1 MAIAQAGKDRMTNRG
16 KTNGVET
23 FVRFCLFSLLIFTP
37 LARGSVQG
45 WAVTVIHL
53 VTLAALA
60 AFFMDKISKWAWK
73 SAWIGTT
80 LDRPI
85 LLLSIIVV
93 ISTVFSLHR
102 PTSAWSSLLFF
113 DYIAWF
119 YLTVQVIHR
128 RTHLKQLIFLVLAVG
143 VFLSVL
149 GILKKFG
156 VNPFPWWNYE
166 DLRYSPDLVS
176 STFGN
181 HNHFAGYLEMVIP
194 LGLGLFLSRMS
205 RVSALFLLF
214 AVAFMT
220 SAWILTL
227 SRGGWASLTAG
238 LLVMVILFVKD
249 VFFVR
254 KKIVVALFCLFLLT
268 FVALLASTPVVE
280 RIQSLEQKQ
289 EVSTLKD
296 RTTAWKGIYRMIQD
310 HPAMGTGPGTFG
322 TVFVQYQPPG
332 FPFRY
337 FNAHND
343 YLQFTAETGLLVLP
357 VIAWMLLVQLSAG
370 MRRLKH
376 QSGLIRG
383 AALGSLAGL
392 SALLV
397 HSFFD
402 FNLHIPANA
411 LLFAVIAAI
420 VHVRMTRSKEK
431 KREAAENVRK
441 AD

>member
-1 MAIAQAGKDRMTNRG
+1 MMAIAQAGKDRPTNREKATG
-16 KTNGVET
+16 MET
-23 FVRFCLFSLLIFTP
+23 FVRFCLFFLLIFTP

-60 AFFMDKISKWAWK
+60 AFFMDQISKWAWK
-73 SAWIGTT
+73 SEWIETS

-85 LLLSIIVV
+85 LLLSFLVV
-93 ISTVFSLHR
+93 ISAAFSLHR

-113 DYIAWF
+113 DYVAWF

-128 RTHLKQLIFLVLAVG
+128 RTHLKQLICLVLAVG
-143 VFLSVL
+143 VFLSIL

-156 VNPFPWWNYE
+156 VNPFPWWQYD

-176 STFGN
+176 SAFGN

-205 RVSALFLLF
+205 RVSALFLLL
-214 AVAFMT
+214 AVALMT

-238 LLVMVILFVKD
+238 LLVMIILFMKD

-268 FVALLASTPVVE
+268 FIALLASTPVVE
-280 RIQSLEQKQ
+280 RIRSLEQKQ

-310 HPAMGTGPGTFG
+310 HPALGTGPGTFG

-337 FNAHND
+337 YNAHND

-357 VIAWMLLVQLSAG
+357 VIAWMLVVQFSAG

-376 QSGLIRG
+376 PSGLIRG
-383 AALGSLAGL
+383 AALGSLAAA
-392 SALLV
+392 SAILV
-397 HSFFD
+397 HSLVD

-411 LLFAVIAAI
+411 FLFSVTAAMI
-420 VHVRMTRSKEK
+420 HLRMTRPKNRGSQA
-431 KREAAENVRK
+431 R
-441 AD
+441 

>member
-1 MAIAQAGKDRMTNRG
+1 MSVAQAGKDRSTNRG
-16 KTNGVET
+16 KTTGVET
-23 FVRFCLFSLLIFTP
+23 FVRFCLFFLLIFTP
-37 LARGSVQG
+37 LARGSVQE

-60 AFFMDKISKWAWK
+60 VFFMDRISKWAWK
-73 SAWIGTT
+73 SEWIGTS

-85 LLLSIIVV
+85 LLLSILVL
-93 ISTVFSLHR
+93 ISAVFSLHR
-102 PTSAWSSLLFF
+102 PTSFWSSLLFF

-128 RTHLKQLIFLVLAVG
+128 RTHLKQLICLVLAVG

-156 VNPFPWWNYE
+156 VNPFPWWQYE
-166 DLRYSPDLVS
+166 DLGYSPDLVS
-176 STFGN
+176 SAFGN
-181 HNHFAGYLEMVIP
+181 HNHLAGYLEMVIP
-194 LGLGLFLSRMS
+194 LGLGLFLSRIS
-205 RVSALFLLF
+205 RASVLFLIF
-214 AVAFMT
+214 AVAVMVAT
-220 SAWILTL
+220 WILTL

-238 LLVMVILFVKD
+238 LLVMVTLFVKD

-254 KKIVVALFCLFLLT
+254 KKIVVALFCLFLLS

-357 VIAWMLLVQLSAG
+357 VMAWMLFVQFSAG

-411 LLFAVIAAI
+411 LLFSVIAAMI
-420 VHVRMTRSKEK
+420 HLRMTRSKI
-431 KREAAENVRK
+431 RGSQASQNVSP
-441 AD
+441 